1 MHLKLLALSSDSRR
15 EEAQVKHVRRR
26 GDCES
31 QTLVPSSDPRGGDNQ
46 RTRRAQLRRAEWQ
59 RGVQSTVFGNV
70 LPSPGR
76 IVCTSTPI
84 ANGISAWFVSWFCTK
99 SPKRQHGGKEER
111 GRECRPHPDHLCGA
125 VHNRPSLLP
134 AARPPGRSCSCAPRG
149 KGVAR
154 ARKAAEGYSTRRC
167 TLVVVHSRP
176 G

>member
-59 RGVQSTVFGNV
+59 MGVQSTVFGNV

-84 ANGISAWFVSWFCTK
+84 ATGFLLGSCLGFVRRVRRDSMAVR
-99 SPKRQHGGKEER
+99 KRGGVS
-111 GRECRPHPDHLCGA
+111 A
-125 VHNRPSLLP
+125 VHIRTICAVQCTTGPVT
-134 AARPPGRSCSCAPRG
+134 ARPPGRSCSCAPRG